1 MKKEKNKANLQK
13 ITKEDFLDKIFD
25 KLNEGGMHNRP
36 TLVTVRNAIKNIVL
50 NEDNLYVEDIIYELY
65 KHIFRVESAIHII
78 SNNFE
83 RSQKF
88 SN

>member
-25 KLNEGGMHNRP
+25 KLNEEGMHNRQ
-36 TLVTVRNAIKNIVL
+36 TLVIAKNAIKNIVL

-65 KHIFRVESAIHII
+65 KHIFRIESAIYII
-78 SNNFE
+78 SNNYE